1 MNTQN
6 ITLAIP
12 REVLHNARRLAVQR
26 RTSLSALVTQVIV
39 DLVDQDDRYRAA
51 CERQLGILGKGLNL
65 NSQGSARWTREE
77 LHER

>member
-1 MNTQN
+1 LNTQN

-12 REVLHNARRLAVQR
+12 REVLHNARKLAVDR
-26 RTSLSALVTQVIV
+26 RTSLSALVTQIIV

-51 CERQLGILGKGLNL
+51 CERQLGILGTGLDL
-65 NSQGSARWTREE
+65 NSQGAVGWTRED